1 MPSRDEQIARM
12 AAQKAA
18 VEYVKGWKPTPADTT
33 LKRWIDFFYDDIMDL
48 DPESAPNARLG
59 GEGGMPAS
67 PKPGDRLLTDD
78 EEARVLT
85 AIKDSGKRLD
95 LILRSIGRDK
105 AESLT
110 VNDSKQI
117 KALLA

>member
-12 AAQKAA
+12 ASQKVA
-18 VEYVKGWKPTPADTT
+18 VELVKGLNLDAEATST
-33 LKRWIDFFYDDIMDL
+33 LLKQWIDFFYDDIMDL
-48 DPESAPNARLG
+48 DDEPTMTPPAPL
-59 GEGGMPAS
+59 

-78 EEARVLT
+78 EEAKVLA

-95 LILRSIGRDK
+95 LILRSIGKDK

-110 VNDSKQI
+110 VSDSKQI